1 MFNFIPLISEYSSP
15 SYQQSSVTLIRDKP
29 IKFFLIGSTIPS
41 VSKYMCS
48 GGKQLFTLSNKTWIV
63 QKIMFKMKIT
73 FRVKL
78 PI

>member
-1 MFNFIPLISEYSSP
+1 M
-15 SYQQSSVTLIRDKP
+15 
-29 IKFFLIGSTIPS
+29 PS
-41 VSKYMCS
+41 VSKYICS

-63 QKIMFKMKIT
+63 QKIMFRMKIT

>member
-1 MFNFIPLISEYSSP
+1 MSNFIPLISKYSSP
-15 SYQQSSVTLIRDKP
+15 SYQQSSVTLICDKP
-29 IKFFLIGSTIPS
+29 IKFFLIGSTMPS
-41 VSKYMCS
+41 VSKYMCG

-63 QKIMFKMKIT
+63 QKIMFRMKIT